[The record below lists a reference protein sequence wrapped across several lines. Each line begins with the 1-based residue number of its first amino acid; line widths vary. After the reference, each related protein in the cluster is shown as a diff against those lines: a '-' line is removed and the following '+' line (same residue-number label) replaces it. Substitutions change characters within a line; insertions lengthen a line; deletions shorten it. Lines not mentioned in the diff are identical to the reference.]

1 MCSNLD
7 VLIPQHQK
15 KDYITTTSMKIMQV
29 KIELKD
35 VYMRLVQIA
44 KRPSY
49 TEQDLH
55 QAPNQVFFLICN
67 V

>member
-15 KDYITTTSMKIMQV
+15 KDYITTTSMKIIQV

-35 VYMRLVQIA
+35 VCIRLVQIT

-49 TEQDLH
+49 TEPDLH
-55 QAPNQVFFLICN
+55 QAPNPAFFSICN